1 MEGYIEQALQVSMI
15 LKNNKEGLNRLLAL
29 AMLSNSLTALVFQV
43 NVSFSFLYIRL
54 LPNDIYFVENKSHR
68 PKI

>member
-43 NVSFSFLYIRL
+43 NVSSINVASAAL
-54 LPNDIYFVENKSHR
+54 
-68 PKI
+68 

>member
-1 MEGYIEQALQVSMI
+1 MQGYIEQALQVSMI

-43 NVSFSFLYIRL
+43 NVSFSFLYITAIAERYL
-54 LPNDIYFVENKSHR
+54 FC
-68 PKI
+68 